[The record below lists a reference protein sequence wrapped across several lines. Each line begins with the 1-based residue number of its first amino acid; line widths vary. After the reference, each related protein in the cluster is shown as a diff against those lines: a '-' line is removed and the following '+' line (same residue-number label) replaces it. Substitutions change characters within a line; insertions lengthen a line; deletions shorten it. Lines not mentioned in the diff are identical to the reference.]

1 MNKAICTRKLID
13 YTDNGIVIIN
23 EGEVIWYTVKDK
35 KFIISE
41 YKMSPA
47 SFFNHFKVTE
57 GMDKMAYSDFE
68 YILCNYVFTMAVLF
82 PNEYNGQHHLV
93 IQDAWKG
100 TIMITANERENTI
113 RVSFAD
119 KQVVCSTYEDALEG
133 IRNHK

>member
-1 MNKAICTRKLID
+1 MNKAVCVKNVSFNVDKFISI
-13 YTDNGIVIIN
+13 
-23 EGEVIWYTVKDK
+23 EAGEVVDYTVKGK
-35 KFIISE
+35 RFIVHGIA
-41 YKMSPA
+41 MAPNV
-47 SFFNHFKVTE
+47 FFNYFKVTE
-57 GMDKMAYSDFE
+57 GMDKMTYSDFE

-82 PNEYNGQHHLV
+82 PNEYDGQYHLV

-119 KQVVCSTYEDALEG
+119 KQVVYSTYEDALDD